1 MTNPNLHPQPAPA
14 HPNEPDRTAE
24 TANASSSAA
33 QLSLWDAVSL
43 IVGIVVGSSIYRV
56 SPLVFGNT
64 SSPLAGL
71 GIWLLGGV
79 LSFLGALIYAE
90 LATTYPRCGGEYNYL
105 SRAYGSWLGFLFAW
119 SQLVIVQTASIGA
132 LAFVF
137 ADYARGLWNA
147 SEDVLPWIAG
157 TAVVGLTG
165 FNLLGLRAG
174 ARVQNGLTLLKLLGL
189 AAMIV
194 AGLVW
199 GTADPWQ
206 IQESSASPPSWSF
219 AFILVM
225 YAYGGWSDAGFVA
238 AEVRNVSQNVP
249 RALLGGLSLI
259 TVIYLLINL
268 AYLRGLGVDGLVQ
281 SERPAAAVLG
291 LWLGPYGERVMSLL
305 VMASALGGVNGLIFS
320 TSRVHAMLGQD
331 YRLFHALGG
340 FSRRESPTVS
350 LVAQCLITVL
360 MLVSVGTESGQT
372 LWNQILQSF
381 GMEAIDWQYFGGGF
395 NTLVAGSSPAF
406 WLFFLLN
413 AVGFLILR
421 FTDRDRPRPFRVR
434 FSPVI
439 SVIFAAVC
447 GWMLYSST
455 TYAWKLLPFASVPIL
470 LGIPV
475 YGLCLWYE
483 SAVEAR
489 SDSATEQ

>member
-1 MTNPNLHPQPAPA
+1 M
-14 HPNEPDRTAE
+14 
-24 TANASSSAA
+24 
-33 QLSLWDAVSL
+33 SLWDAVSL

-56 SPLVFGNT
+56 SPVVFGNT

-79 LSFLGALIYAE
+79 LSFIGALLYAE
-90 LATTYPRCGGEYNYL
+90 LATTYPRCGGEYVYL
-105 SRAYGSWLGFLFAW
+105 SRAYGNWLGFLFAW

-137 ADYARGLWNA
+137 ADYARGLWKG
-147 SEDVLPWIAG
+147 SEGSLPWLAG
-157 TAVVGLTG
+157 GAVVVLTG
-165 FNLLGLRAG
+165 FNLIGLRAG
-174 ARVQNGLTLLKLLGL
+174 ARVQNTLTVFKLVGLTALVIAGL
-189 AAMIV
+189 A
-194 AGLVW
+194 L
-199 GTADPWQ
+199 GTSDPWQ
-206 IQESSASPPSWSF
+206 PIAASNSSPSWSF

-238 AEVRNVSQNVP
+238 AEVQNVSKNVP

-281 SERPAAAVLG
+281 SERPAADVLG

-305 VMASALGGVNGLIFS
+305 VMASALGGLNGLIFS

-360 MLVSVGTESGQT
+360 MLVSVGTTSGQT

-381 GMEAIDWQYFGGGF
+381 GLETIDWQYFGGGF

-475 YGLCLWYE
+475 YGLCLLYE
-483 SAVEAR
+483 SADQRE
-489 SDSATEQ
+489 SKSQPQS